1 VPAVELAGPPAGGYD
16 PPMTP
21 VSLDALIDCIR
32 PGTLLAIPPDY
43 SGVSVAATR
52 ALIARGSGGLRLV
65 AVPTSGLQADLLI
78 GAGLVDELEAAAV
91 LLGELGPA
99 PRFAAAVTSGT
110 LRMKDTTCPALHAAL
125 QASEK
130 GVPFMPLRGLIG
142 SDVQKNRPD
151 WKIADNPFAEG
162 ARDPIVLLPAI
173 RPDVALFHATR
184 ADREGNVW
192 IGRRREL
199 VTMAHAAKQTIVTVE
214 EIVNGSL
221 LADEATA
228 AGVLPSLYVSAVAEA
243 KDGARPLGL
252 QDLYAVDDAAIARY
266 AEAARTEAGFREW
279 LAQFMNG
286 RKAAA

>member
-1 VPAVELAGPPAGGYD
+1 MIC
-16 PPMTP
+16 PMTP
-21 VSLDALIDCIR
+21 VSLDALIDPIR

-43 SGVSVAATR
+43 SGVSIAATR
-52 ALIARGSGGLRLV
+52 ALIARGAGGLRLV
-65 AVPTSGLQADLLI
+65 AVPTSGLQADLLS
-78 GAGLVDELEAAAV
+78 GAGRVAELEAAAV

-99 PRFAAAVTSGT
+99 PRFAAAVTSGK

-142 SDVQKNRPD
+142 SDVQKNRLD
-151 WKIADNPFAEG
+151 WKIGQNPFAPDG
-162 ARDPIVLLPAI
+162 TSDPIVFLPAI
-173 RPDVALFHATR
+173 RPDVALFHATN

-199 VTMAHAAKQTIVTVE
+199 VTMAHAAKQTVVTVE
-214 EIVNGSL
+214 EIVDGAL

-228 AGVLPSLYVSAVAEA
+228 AGVLPSIYVSAVAEA

-252 QDLYAVDDAAIARY
+252 QDLYAIDDAAVARY

-279 LAQFMNG
+279 LARFMNG

>member
-1 VPAVELAGPPAGGYD
+1 MKPVPLNVLVE
-16 PPMTP
+16 P
-21 VSLDALIDCIR
+21 VR

-43 SGVSVAATR
+43 SGVSIAATR
-52 ALIARGSGGLRLV
+52 ALIARGVGGLRLV

-99 PRFAAAVTSGT
+99 PRFAAAVTAGR

-151 WKIADNPFAEG
+151 WKIGDNPFAPAG
-162 ARDPIVLLPAI
+162 TRDPIVLLPAI
-173 RPDVALFHATR
+173 RPDVALFHATK
-184 ADREGNVW
+184 ADRDGNVW

-214 EIVNGSL
+214 EIVDGSL

-228 AGVLPSLYVSAVAEA
+228 AGVLPSIYVSAIAEA

>member
-1 VPAVELAGPPAGGYD
+1 MKPVPLNVLVE
-16 PPMTP
+16 P
-21 VSLDALIDCIR
+21 VR

-43 SGVSVAATR
+43 SGVSIAATR
-52 ALIARGSGGLRLV
+52 ALIARGVGGLRLV
-65 AVPTSGLQADLLI
+65 AVPTSSLQADLLI

-99 PRFAAAVTSGT
+99 PRFAAAVTAGR

-151 WKIADNPFAEG
+151 WKIGDNPFAPAG
-162 ARDPIVLLPAI
+162 TRDPIVLLPAI
-173 RPDVALFHATR
+173 RPDVALFHATK
-184 ADREGNVW
+184 ADRDGNVW

-214 EIVNGSL
+214 EIVDGSL

-228 AGVLPSLYVSAVAEA
+228 AGVLPSIYVSAIAEA

>member
-1 VPAVELAGPPAGGYD
+1 
-16 PPMTP
+16 MKP
-21 VSLDALIDCIR
+21 VSLADLIAPIR
-32 PGTLLAIPPDY
+32 SGTLLAIPPDY
-43 SGVSVAATR
+43 SGVSIAATR
-52 ALIARGSGGLRLV
+52 ALIARGTGGLRLV

-99 PRFAAAVTSGT
+99 PRFAAAVTAGK

-151 WKIADNPFAEG
+151 WKIGENPFAAAG
-162 ARDPIVLLPAI
+162 TSDPIVFLPAI
-173 RPDVALFHATR
+173 RPDVALFHATK

-214 EIVNGSL
+214 EIVDGSL

-266 AEAARTEAGFREW
+266 AEAARTDAGFREW
-279 LAQFMNG
+279 LARFMDG

>member
-1 VPAVELAGPPAGGYD
+1 MKYAYD
-16 PPMTP
+16 DCMKP
-21 VSLDALIDCIR
+21 VSLDALLEPIR

-43 SGVSVAATR
+43 SGVSIAATR
-52 ALIARGSGGLRLV
+52 ALIARGTGGLRLV

-99 PRFAAAVTSGT
+99 PRFAAAVTSGR

-125 QASEK
+125 QATEK

-151 WKIADNPFAEG
+151 WKIADNPFAPEG
-162 ARDPIVLLPAI
+162 TRDPIVLLPAI
-173 RPDVALFHATR
+173 RPDVALFHATK

-199 VTMAHAAKQTIVTVE
+199 VPMAHAAQQTIVTVE
-214 EIVNGSL
+214 EIVDGSL

-228 AGVLPSLYVSAVAEA
+228 AGVLPSIYVTAVAEA
-243 KDGARPLGL
+243 KQGAWPLGL
-252 QDLYAVDDAAIARY
+252 QDLYSVDDTEIARY

-279 LAQFMNG
+279 LARFMDG

>member
-1 VPAVELAGPPAGGYD
+1 
-16 PPMTP
+16 MKP
-21 VSLDALIDCIR
+21 VSLTDLIAPIR
-32 PGTLLAIPPDY
+32 SGTLLAIPPDY
-43 SGVSVAATR
+43 SGVSIAATR
-52 ALIARGSGGLRLV
+52 ALIARGTGGLRLV
-65 AVPTSGLQADLLI
+65 AAPTSGLQADLLI

-99 PRFAAAVTSGT
+99 PRFAAAVTSGK

-142 SDVQKNRPD
+142 SDVQRNRPD
-151 WKIADNPFAEG
+151 WKIAQNPFAGDG
-162 ARDPIVLLPAI
+162 ANDPIVFLPAI
-173 RPDVALFHATR
+173 RPDVALFHATK

-199 VTMAHAAKQTIVTVE
+199 VTMAHAAKETIVTVE
-214 EIVNGSL
+214 EIVDGSL

-228 AGVLPSLYVSAVAEA
+228 AGVLPSLYVSAIAEA
-243 KDGARPLGL
+243 KNGARPLGL

-266 AEAARTEAGFREW
+266 AEAARTESGFREW
-279 LAQFMNG
+279 LGHFMNR

>member
-1 VPAVELAGPPAGGYD
+1 
-16 PPMTP
+16 MTP
-21 VSLDALIDCIR
+21 VSLEALIDPIR

-43 SGVSVAATR
+43 SGVSIAATL
-52 ALIARGSGGLRLV
+52 ALVARGIGGLRLV

-99 PRFAAAVTSGT
+99 PRFAAAVTSGK

-151 WKIADNPFAEG
+151 WKIADNPFAADG

-173 RPDVALFHATR
+173 RPDVALFHATT

-214 EIVNGSL
+214 EIVDGSL
-221 LADEATA
+221 LGDEATA
-228 AGVLPSLYVSAVAEA
+228 AGVLPSIYVSAVADA
-243 KDGARPLGL
+243 KDGACPLGL
-252 QDLYAVDDAAIARY
+252 QDLYSVDDAAIARY
-266 AEAARTEAGFREW
+266 AESARTEAGFHEW

>member
-1 VPAVELAGPPAGGYD
+1 
-16 PPMTP
+16 MKP
-21 VSLDALIDCIR
+21 VSLEALIDPIR

-43 SGVSVAATR
+43 SGVSMAATR
-52 ALIARGSGGLRLV
+52 ALIARGLGGLRLV

-78 GAGLVDELEAAAV
+78 GAGLVEELEAAAV

-99 PRFAAAVTSGT
+99 PRFAAAVTTGK

-151 WKIADNPFAEG
+151 WKIADNPFAPG
-162 ARDPIVLLPAI
+162 GVRDPIVFLPAI
-173 RPDVALFHATR
+173 QPDVALFHATK

-199 VTMAHAAKQTIVTVE
+199 VTMAHAAKQTVVTVE
-214 EIVNGSL
+214 EIVDGSL

-279 LAQFMNG
+279 LDRFMDG

>member
-1 VPAVELAGPPAGGYD
+1 
-16 PPMTP
+16 MKP
-21 VSLDALIDCIR
+21 VSLDDLIAPIK

-43 SGVSVAATR
+43 SGVSIAATR
-52 ALIARGSGGLRLV
+52 ALIRRGVGGLRLI

-78 GAGLVDELEAAAV
+78 GAGLVEELEAAAV

-99 PRFAAAVTSGT
+99 PRFAAAVTSGK

-125 QASEK
+125 QATEK

-151 WKIADNPFAEG
+151 WKIADNPFAPAG
-162 ARDPIVLLPAI
+162 TRDPIVFLPAI
-173 RPDVALFHATR
+173 QPDVALFHATK
-184 ADREGNVW
+184 ADRDGNVW

-214 EIVNGSL
+214 EIVDGSL
-221 LADEATA
+221 LADEITA
-228 AGVLPSLYVSAVAEA
+228 AGVLPSIYVSAVAEA
-243 KDGARPLGL
+243 KQGARPLGL
-252 QDLYAVDDAAIARY
+252 QDLYAVDDAEIARY
-266 AEAARTEAGFREW
+266 AEAARTETGFRDW
-279 LAQFMNG
+279 LARFMDA

>member
-1 VPAVELAGPPAGGYD
+1 
-16 PPMTP
+16 MKP
-21 VSLDALIDCIR
+21 VSLVDLIAPIR

-43 SGVSVAATR
+43 SGVSIAATR
-52 ALIARGSGGLRLV
+52 ALITRGTGGLRLV

-99 PRFAAAVTSGT
+99 PRFAAAVTSGK

-151 WKIADNPFAEG
+151 WKLADNPFAPDG
-162 ARDPIVLLPAI
+162 TRDPIVLLPAI
-173 RPDVALFHATR
+173 RPDVALFHATK

-199 VTMAHAAKQTIVTVE
+199 VTMAHAAKETIVTVE
-214 EIVNGSL
+214 EIVDGSL

-228 AGVLPSLYVSAVAEA
+228 AGVLPSLYVSAIAEA
-243 KDGARPLGL
+243 KNGARPLGL
-252 QDLYAVDDAAIARY
+252 QDLYAVDDGAIARY

-279 LAQFMNG
+279 LDRFMDE
-286 RKAAA
+286 RRAAA